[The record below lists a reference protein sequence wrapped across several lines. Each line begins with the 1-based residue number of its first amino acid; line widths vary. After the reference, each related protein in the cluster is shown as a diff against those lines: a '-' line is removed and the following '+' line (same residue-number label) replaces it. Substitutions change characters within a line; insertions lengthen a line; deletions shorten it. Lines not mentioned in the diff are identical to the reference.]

1 VCEPL
6 EYETQSSLTDHREY
20 VNLSEG
26 INTQTTL
33 SRLIQDY
40 IYSLTAEDDKLELA
54 IVKDETNGTRFIA
67 KDPESTEDRKA
78 ATELTKAMN
87 NFDEIEERNEIIAAK
102 IMKKQ
107 HCMKI
112 GKRLKPKELSQWK
125 KDYIRENDELQ
136 MALLSKS
143 V

>member
-67 KDPESTEDRKA
+67 KDPESTEERKA

-102 IMKKQ
+102 IMKK
-107 HCMKI
+107 
-112 GKRLKPKELSQWK
+112 
-125 KDYIRENDELQ
+125 
-136 MALLSKS
+136 
-143 V
+143 